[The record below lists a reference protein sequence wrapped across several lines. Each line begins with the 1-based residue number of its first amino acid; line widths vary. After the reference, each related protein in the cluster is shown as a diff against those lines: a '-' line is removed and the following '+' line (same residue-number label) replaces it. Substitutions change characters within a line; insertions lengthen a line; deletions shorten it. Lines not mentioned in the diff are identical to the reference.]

1 MKCYLGVGHER
12 EEVAS
17 IDVGG
22 YFGETAL
29 LHDLPI
35 KVQIDQ
41 GADSTDSTCLFDPRL
56 VLPKGNPVTT
66 ALLALLVPYC
76 IIIGLT
82 FQLED
87 NPPRL

>member
-35 KVQIDQ
+35 KVQAVK
-41 GADSTDSTCLFDPRL
+41 GTHRTGSTDSTDSTNNTCSTLGVFFQRKGDPA
-56 VLPKGNPVTT
+56 TT
-66 ALLALLVPYC
+66 TLLRFSCQTLLSV
-76 IIIGLT
+76 
-82 FQLED
+82 
-87 NPPRL
+87 